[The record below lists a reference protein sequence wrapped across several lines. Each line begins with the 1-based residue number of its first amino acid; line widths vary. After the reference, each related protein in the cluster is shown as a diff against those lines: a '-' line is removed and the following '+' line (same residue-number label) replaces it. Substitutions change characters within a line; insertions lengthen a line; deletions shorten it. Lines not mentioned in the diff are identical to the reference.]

1 MIERAR
7 WQRAEWTRR
16 EWLRAGAFGV
26 LGLSTPQILAAV
38 ANAAPLAQARAKNVL
53 LLVEHGGM
61 SQMDTWDPKPDAPSE
76 HRSPFKPIST
86 KVPGIQF
93 SELLPKT
100 AAIADKIAVVRG
112 MFHKIRV
119 DDHPRGMQYMLSGEV
134 PGGPVEMPD
143 MGSVVAYL
151 KGSECRY
158 LPPYIQLPATSEM
171 AHMTRT
177 GFLPPSYG
185 VFKATARDTADPA
198 WKVPNLGL
206 RSGVDENRFKARRGL
221 LKQLDATWDADGNR
235 EAKSM
240 TAFFEQADDLLLNPK
255 TLSAFDLA
263 GESDAVKQ
271 RYGKGHRGYCYLLG
285 RKLIEANVRFV
296 TIDVRWPKNAETPVG
311 GGNLNWDH
319 HDHIYAKETCEL
331 PGATGAGAGR
341 YGIGHWVMTGSLD
354 QAYSTLIQDLDE
366 RGLLK
371 ETLVCMVTE
380 FGRTPKINKA
390 MGRDHWTHAYSI
402 VFAGAGVRG
411 GQVIG
416 ETDNEAGYVVDN
428 GYAPED
434 YAATI
439 YDFLGVNRE
448 QPLFTPENRPI
459 FVAKKGELIKE
470 LVS

>member
-1 MIERAR
+1 MSFRNRTAA
-7 WQRAEWTRR
+7 AEWTRR
-16 EWLRAGAFGV
+16 QWLKAGAFGAM
-26 LGLSTPQILAAV
+26 GLSLPQWLAMTAT
-38 ANAAPLAQARAKNVL
+38 AAPAAKARAKNIL

-61 SQMDTWDPKPDAPSE
+61 CHMDTWDPKPDAPSE
-76 HRSPFKPIST
+76 HRSPNKPIST
-86 KVPGIQF
+86 NVPGIQF
-93 SELLPKT
+93 SELMAKS
-100 AAIADKIAVVRG
+100 AKIADKFAVVRG
-112 MFHKIRV
+112 MYHKTRI
-119 DDHPRGMQYMLSGEV
+119 DDHPRGMQYMLSGEP

-143 MGSVVAYL
+143 MGSMVSYL
-151 KGSECRY
+151 IGSNCDY
-158 LPPYIQLPATSEM
+158 LPPYIQLPTTSEFGNL
-171 AHMTRT
+171 TKT

-185 VFKATARDTADPA
+185 VFKAVARDAADPK
-198 WKVPNLGL
+198 WRVPNLGL
-206 RSGVDENRFKARRGL
+206 QGGLESTRFQARRAL
-221 LKQLDATWDADGNR
+221 LNKLDANWDAEGNR

-240 TAFFEQADDLLLNPK
+240 SAFFEQADNLLLNPK
-255 TLSAFDLA
+255 TLAAFDLQT
-263 GESDAVKQ
+263 ESDEMKE

-285 RKLIEANVRFV
+285 RKLIEADVRFV
-296 TIDVRWPKNAETPVG
+296 TIDVRWPKTPDLKVG

-354 QAYSTLIQDLDE
+354 QAFSTLITDMEE

-390 MGRDHWTHAYSI
+390 KGRDHWTHAYSI

-416 ETDNEAGYVVDN
+416 ATDVEGGYVVDN
-428 GYAPED
+428 PHTPED

-439 YDFLGVNRE
+439 YDFLGINRE
-448 QPLFTPENRPI
+448 RPVFTPENRPI
-459 FVAKKGELIKE
+459 FLAKKGEMIQE
-470 LVS
+470 LLG